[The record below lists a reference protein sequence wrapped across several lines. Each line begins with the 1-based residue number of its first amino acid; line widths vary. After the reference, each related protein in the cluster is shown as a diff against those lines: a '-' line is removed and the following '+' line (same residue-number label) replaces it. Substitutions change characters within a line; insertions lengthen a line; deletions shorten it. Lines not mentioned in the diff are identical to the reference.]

1 MIQTAR
7 FDFDIYQGGELAVW
21 FDIVLPDGTIADP
34 PTYGIGYTYAALDI
48 RDKPAS
54 DGGVSVLDE
63 PLTTDNGG
71 IVLGLVTDAD
81 GVEHSG
87 YWWASSADTALL
99 VPWGDGWYDMELGE
113 DPNKQKPFAGIARLI
128 PEATLI

>member
-21 FDIVLPDGTIADP
+21 FDIVLPDGTICDP

-48 RDKPAS
+48 RDTSAS
-54 DGGVSVLDE
+54 DGGVSVLTE

-71 IVLGLVTDAD
+71 IVLGLVEDAD

-87 YWWASSADTALL
+87 YWWMSSTDTADLI
-99 VPWGDGWYDMELGE
+99 PWGEAVYDMELGD
-113 DPNKQKPFAGIARLI
+113 DPNKQKPFAGIVRLI
-128 PEATLI
+128 PEETLI